1 MKNEDK
7 TVPLDDP
14 GFLEAQ
20 AKREKAL
27 QELSDIGQEMEKAR
41 KVYEHD
47 NDTWWNGLSEKE
59 REDAFYAVCKRLH
72 QGEIKERGTYR
83 YVLYNVFGF
92 GGGMY
97 VAGMDCGY
105 MALHNAIF
113 DGEELMAMNAVNRIE
128 VIDDT
133 GRICVKYL
141 DEDERVRYN
150 LQDDNR
156 TLKVFIDKVHKIKLE
171 DL

>member
-1 MKNEDK
+1 MDK
-7 TVPLDDP
+7 VLMNDD
-14 GFLEAQ
+14 
-20 AKREKAL
+20 KEKAL
-27 QELSDIGQEMEKAR
+27 QELSDMTQEF
-41 KVYEHD
+41 D
-47 NDTWWNGLSEKE
+47 NADKQRDAENDAWWESLTEKE
-59 REDAFYAVCKRLH
+59 RQDAFYAVCKRIH
-72 QGEIKERGTYR
+72 EGEVVKGGSYR
-83 YVLYNVFGF
+83 YVLYDVFGF
-92 GGGMY
+92 DNSMY
-97 VAGMDCGY
+97 VDGMRCGY
-105 MALHNAIF
+105 MALHNALG
-113 DGEELMAMNAVNRIE
+113 DGEDYQAMRGVNRLE

>member
-1 MKNEDK
+1 MDEGK
-7 TVPLDDP
+7 
-14 GFLEAQ
+14 
-20 AKREKAL
+20 EKAL
-27 QELSDIGQEMEKAR
+27 QELSDMSQEFENADKQRDA
-41 KVYEHD
+41 E
-47 NDTWWNGLSEKE
+47 NDAWWESLTEKE
-59 REDAFYAVCKRLH
+59 RQDAFYAVCKRIH
-72 QGEIKERGTYR
+72 EGDVVKGGSYR
-83 YVLYNVFGF
+83 YVLYDVFGF
-92 GGGMY
+92 DNSMY
-97 VAGMDCGY
+97 VDGMRCGY
-105 MALHNAIF
+105 MALHNALG
-113 DGEELMAMNAVNRIE
+113 DGEDYQAMRGVNRLE

>member
-1 MKNEDK
+1 MDK
-7 TVPLDDP
+7 VLMDDD
-14 GFLEAQ
+14 
-20 AKREKAL
+20 KEKAL
-27 QELSDIGQEMEKAR
+27 QELSDMTQEF
-41 KVYEHD
+41 D
-47 NDTWWNGLSEKE
+47 NADKQRDAENDAWWESLTEKE
-59 REDAFYAVCKRLH
+59 RQDAFYAVCKRIH
-72 QGEIKERGTYR
+72 EGEVVKGGSYR
-83 YVLYNVFGF
+83 YVLYDVFGF
-92 GGGMY
+92 DNSMY
-97 VAGMDCGY
+97 VDGMRCGY
-105 MALHNAIF
+105 MALHNALG
-113 DGEELMAMNAVNRIE
+113 DGEDYQAMRGVNRLE